1 MILKNVL
8 EIGIRG
14 VKEAQLD
21 ITQIILL
28 QTKISQNEKGN
39 NVFFNIKAKFN
50 RKNRKFD
57 KKLFNLFH

>member
-39 NVFFNIKAKFN
+39 NVFST
-50 RKNRKFD
+50 
-57 KKLFNLFH
+57 